1 MEEKLFVRGKN
12 EDADPPSVHPAVIG
26 HACRAAAEASLAVSF
41 VSVPSGSGWMKLGA
55 QEARRLRWE
64 VYFVSHSWF
73 YFSTAGVKTDI
84 AARGSRRPPP
94 GLPARTSRRRRSL
107 LWGVQGLWQ
116 KEWSGSFVSVLFC
129 FYNQSVSVQENHRK
143 KRRNWWIRTWAKNK
157 WVHVNVKVT
166 QTVQRRKMLGNQDTS
181 QQLSSV
187 RVDQQHEWIRPVQFH
202 LRRKQHLHSLPAG
215 GSV

>member
-12 EDADPPSVHPAVIG
+12 EDADPLSVHPAVIG

-84 AARGSRRPPP
+84 ATWASCSH
-94 GLPARTSRRRRSL
+94 LTEEAFAAVRRSGALTERMEWIICIRIVL
-107 LWGVQGLWQ
+107 LLQSECFCSRKPQ
-116 KEWSGSFVSVLFC
+116 KE
-129 FYNQSVSVQENHRK
+129 EK
-143 KRRNWWIRTWAKNK
+143 KLMDKN
-157 WVHVNVKVT
+157 
-166 QTVQRRKMLGNQDTS
+166 
-181 QQLSSV
+181 LSK
-187 RVDQQHEWIRPVQFH
+187 E
-202 LRRKQHLHSLPAG
+202 
-215 GSV
+215 